1 MMRTGSVVA
10 IAPLLGLALALAAC
24 ASTPQAQ
31 VQRFHQGQ
39 PISRGTIA
47 MQPAN
52 PAMANS
58 LEFAAQANAVGAE
71 LQRQGF
77 TVVGNL
83 AQAQFVAT
91 ISVETG
97 DRLQAPR
104 RSGLSVG
111 LGGGFS
117 SGNVGIGTS
126 VNVPVGGSQQPGV
139 ATSTTLSVAI
149 AQGSGGPAVWEG
161 RSSLET
167 QAGGQSG
174 TALSPILASTLFK
187 DFPGPSGQTVRVPF
201 N

>member
-1 MMRTGSVVA
+1 MRTGSALA
-10 IAPLLGLALALAAC
+10 IALSLVLAAC

-31 VQRFHQGQ
+31 VLRFHQGQ
-39 PISRGTIA
+39 PINRGTIA
-47 MQPAN
+47 IQPAN

-58 LEFAAQANAVGAE
+58 LEFASQANAVGAE

-77 TVVGNL
+77 TVVGNP
-83 AQAQFVAT
+83 AQAQFVA
-91 ISVETG
+91 IVSVETG

-104 RSGLSVG
+104 QSGVSVG

-126 VNVPVGGSQQPGV
+126 VNVPVGGRQQPSV

-149 AQGSGGPAVWEG
+149 TQGAGGPAVWEG

-174 TALSPILASTLFK
+174 TALTPILASTLFQS
-187 DFPGPSGQTVRVPF
+187 FPGPSGQTVSVPIR
-201 N
+201 